1 MARTC
6 GHHGQGT
13 GTSQMGSPRPE
24 TWGHHG
30 RDIKTP
36 WGHNSWSHQGQGG
49 GVRVA
54 VDIMGQLQG
63 HNICTTMTVSLLSP
77 HPHCHHRPC
86 VPTVPMS
93 LLFPGFVSFDNP
105 ASAQA
110 AIHAMN
116 GFQIGMK
123 RLKVQLK
130 RPKDANRPY

>member
-6 GHHGQGT
+6 GHRGQGT

-24 TWGHHG
+24 TRGHHG

-63 HNICTTMTVSLLSP
+63 HNTCTTMTVSSLSP
-77 HPHCHHRPC
+77 CLCCPHIPIVTTIPLSPLSPC
-86 VPTVPMS
+86 PCCFQA
-93 LLFPGFVSFDNP
+93 L
-105 ASAQA
+105 SALTTQPVRRQPS
-110 AIHAMN
+110 M
-116 GFQIGMK
+116 
-123 RLKVQLK
+123 
-130 RPKDANRPY
+130 P